1 MKKITI
7 LDYGLGNIMSVKRAI
22 EFHGFKAEVSN
33 LRKEIEDSLR
43 KARDPFARGESFSV
57 HEVIDPRETRKYL
70 SLWAERIQ
78 TQLLTRNYL
87 K

>member
-1 MKKITI
+1 M
-7 LDYGLGNIMSVKRAI
+7 DRFEFEGLISAYI
-22 EFHGFKAEVSN
+22 ENDLPLNK
-33 LRKEIEDSLR
+33 RKEIEDSLR

>member
-1 MKKITI
+1 MAFCRIRALPLEGGVAVALPKK
-7 LDYGLGNIMSVKRAI
+7 LLLRRSEAK
-22 EFHGFKAEVSN
+22 
-33 LRKEIEDSLR
+33 RKEIEDSLR